1 MNWSF
6 IRYSPSWTDPSSG
19 ILTVMNWLEG
29 QTLKYLGARKQN
41 CLKWVP
47 LWYFQICRKDFNMGK
62 NIREMGNII
71 YVKNNPDPY
80 QSGTQNYSFHL
91 LVRF

>member
-1 MNWSF
+1 
-6 IRYSPSWTDPSSG
+6 
-19 ILTVMNWLEG
+19 
-29 QTLKYLGARKQN
+29 
-41 CLKWVP
+41 
-47 LWYFQICRKDFNMGK
+47 MGK